1 MKRAVV
7 SRHRPYNSHE
17 AHEDRDPRGKR
28 RPFVDGAPYFGA
40 GGEAGEAAVGTVGS
54 GWDEDEDDDEGED
67 VEGGAYGVDLGE
79 EFGGEGGHEAVDEHD
94 EGGEE
99 EGLVVGGGVGGGLDG
114 GGGEDHGGCA
124 VVDWWVLGGL
134 LRCWIEG

>member
-28 RPFVDGAPYFGA
+28 RPFVDGAPYFGT

-124 VVDWWVLGGL
+124 VVDWWVLGGS